1 MAAQRTRFADG
12 YTNLGAQANAVEFSA
27 EYSCVRSKV
36 AGEGNEEGVVVKGWS
51 TDTVYKSNM
60 CFAQRKSSISG
71 LTLIALFQNEYIMDF
86 YSACLPDIGLLCCFC
101 AYTTHSTRLPN

>member
-12 YTNLGAQANAVEFSA
+12 YTNLGGQANTVEFSA

-51 TDTVYKSNM
+51 TDTVYKIKHVL
-60 CFAQRKSSISG
+60 C
-71 LTLIALFQNEYIMDF
+71 
-86 YSACLPDIGLLCCFC
+86 SA
-101 AYTTHSTRLPN
+101 